1 MITPGIVLQCRR
13 YIRIWSYMSTDSIF
27 FLSSFKVSLRIC
39 FSLLTASPCSNPFL
53 QAKKMAMREVH
64 NIILLLRVAGSNLT
78 TYYSLVNAPECRRRQ
93 CYICCWHILF
103 LQWSCLGTMP
113 KCSKK
118 EWHWEITAKS
128 THVRDCTIS
137 CVCPY
142 HACEGLVPGSLL
154 VQLLCVEDW
163 PGRDS
168 GNGLSGSAL
177 CLYICMPIQQQRH
190 TVSCAW
196 QCGSSKVHIWYL
208 TQVTYVFMPNCRV
221 DFSQNTVLYNI

>member
-1 MITPGIVLQCRR
+1 MQLLMITPGIVLQCRR

-64 NIILLLRVAGSNLT
+64 IIILLLRVAGSNLT

-137 CVCPY
+137 CACPY

-154 VQLLCVEDW
+154 ARLLCVEDW

-168 GNGLSGSAL
+168 SNGLSGSAL
-177 CLYICMPIQQQRH
+177 SLYIYMHAYTAAEAYILFP
-190 TVSCAW
+190 
-196 QCGSSKVHIWYL
+196 VHDSVVQAKFIYGTWHKLL
-208 TQVTYVFMPNCRV
+208 TFLCR
-221 DFSQNTVLYNI
+221 IAE